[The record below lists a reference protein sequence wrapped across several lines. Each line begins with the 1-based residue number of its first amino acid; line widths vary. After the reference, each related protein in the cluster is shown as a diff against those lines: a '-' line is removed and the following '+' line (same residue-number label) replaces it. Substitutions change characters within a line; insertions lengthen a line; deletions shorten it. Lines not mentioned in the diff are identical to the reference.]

1 LFADQPVRVV
11 RVDRGLVT
19 VDTPDGELRLPLTG
33 KLRQGDVDVA
43 VGDWVLVDGDAVST
57 ILPRSTSLLRKDTD
71 GSATS
76 QAIAAN
82 VDLVV
87 VAVPLTESVRVRK
100 LERYLVFARSSGAE
114 VVVVLTKTD
123 LWPDLDAAVADAVAV
138 AGDARVFAVSA
149 VTGDGIDDLLALM
162 PAGRTVVVVGPSGA
176 GKSTL
181 TNALGSERELA
192 TGAIRDDGKGRH
204 TTTAREM
211 VRLSS
216 GAMLIDTPGLRSL
229 ELWGAQEGIA
239 ATYGD
244 VSELATECRFRNC
257 SHRSEPGC
265 AVNAA
270 VEEGVITGDR
280 VEGYAKLQREE
291 ERLAAKL
298 DARLRAEHN
307 KKIRAFSRSIKNQQ
321 YR

>member
-1 LFADQPVRVV
+1 LSTDQPVRVV

-19 VDTPDGELRLPLTG
+19 LDTPSGEARLPLTG
-33 KLRQGDVDVA
+33 KLRLSEVTVA
-43 VGDWVLVDGDAVST
+43 VGDWVLVEGEAVSA
-57 ILPRSTSLLRKDTD
+57 ILPRSTSLMRKDAD
-71 GSATS
+71 RSATS

-87 VAVPLTESVRVRK
+87 IAVPLTESVRARK

-114 VVVVLTKTD
+114 VVVVLTKAD
-123 LWPDLDAAVADAVAV
+123 LWPDIDGAVADAMAV
-138 AGDARVFAVSA
+138 SGDARVLVVSA
-149 VTGDGIDDLLALM
+149 RTGKGIDDLLALM

-192 TGAIRDDGKGRH
+192 TGEIRDDGKGRH

-211 VRLSS
+211 VRLAT

-229 ELWGAQEGIA
+229 EVWGGQEGID
-239 ATYGD
+239 ATYDD
-244 VSELATECRFRNC
+244 VTQLATECRFRNC
-257 SHRSEPGC
+257 SHTAEPGC

-270 VEEGVITGDR
+270 VEVGLIPGERLD
-280 VEGYAKLQREE
+280 GYAKLQREE
-291 ERLAAKL
+291 QRLAAKV

-307 KKIRAFSRSIKNQQ
+307 KKMRNFSRSLKNQPHH
-321 YR
+321 

>member
-1 LFADQPVRVV
+1 MSADQPVRVV

-19 VDTPDGELRLPLTG
+19 VDTPTGEARLPLTG
-33 KLRQGDVDVA
+33 KLRQGDVSVA
-43 VGDWVLVDGDAVST
+43 VGDWVLVEGDAVST

-71 GSATS
+71 RAATS

-87 VAVPLTESVRVRK
+87 VAVPLTEPVRARK

-114 VVVVLTKTD
+114 VVVVLTKAD
-123 LWPDLDAAVADAVAV
+123 LWPDLEGALADAEAV
-138 AGDARVFAVSA
+138 SGDAPVMLVSA
-149 VTGDGIDDLLALM
+149 RTGQGIEDLLALM

-192 TGAIRDDGKGRH
+192 TGEIRDDGKGRH

-211 VRLSS
+211 VLLSS
-216 GAMLIDTPGLRSL
+216 GALLIDTPGLRSL
-229 ELWGAQEGIA
+229 EVWGAHDSIA

-244 VSELATECRFRNC
+244 VTELAAECRFRNC
-257 SHRSEPGC
+257 SHRAEPGC

-270 VEEGVITGDR
+270 VEEGLISGDR
-280 VEGYAKLQREE
+280 LDGYAKLQREQ
-291 ERLAAKL
+291 ERLAAKV

-307 KKIRAFSRSIKNQQ
+307 KKIRSFSRSIRNQP